1 MPGSET
7 VAIRLCSVRISDSSR
22 NVFGNITR
30 FLAVALPRINVIL
43 ISYKYH

>member
-7 VAIRLCSVRISDSSR
+7 MGIRLCFVPISDCLR

-30 FLAVALPRINVIL
+30 FLAVAVPRINVII
-43 ISYKYH
+43 ISYK